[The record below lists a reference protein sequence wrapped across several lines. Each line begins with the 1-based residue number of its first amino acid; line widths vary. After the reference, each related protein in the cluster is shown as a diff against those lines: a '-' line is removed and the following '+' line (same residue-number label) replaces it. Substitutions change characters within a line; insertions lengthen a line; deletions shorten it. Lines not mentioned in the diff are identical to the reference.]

1 MAATSSDKVLVAAA
15 AALVVASAA
24 VFGAMAWRYAHAARA
39 PIPQAEL
46 SDRDYTPVAVQAA
59 ALKADTWNLPG
70 PQSRG
75 REWLYDTFT
84 PPEIFYS
91 ARSRQF
97 TVKPPFGMG
106 EGEPEE
112 EFGLELV
119 SVRPEPF
126 RLQLIGY
133 VGGDGH
139 WRGTFENVL
148 TGEVFLAAAGRQ
160 VTALG
165 LSIRSLEVQPQPVAL
180 PDSMTTRQRIATAVV
195 RDDKTGRE
203 VTLTHRERQFTGSV
217 AAFVARPGETATREV
232 RAGDV
237 FKLGEATYRIDKV
250 QLAPPSLEVTKE
262 APTLAQPDRRALV
275 PREADPPEK
284 PGGGGGP

>member
-1 MAATSSDKVLVAAA
+1 MLVIAA
-15 AALVVASAA
+15 AALVVASGA
-24 VFGAMAWRYAHAARA
+24 VFGTMAWRHLHAAREPVA
-39 PIPQAEL
+39 TIDL
-46 SDRDYTPVAVQAA
+46 SDRGEYTPVAATAA
-59 ALKADTWNLPG
+59 ALKADTWNQPG
-70 PQSRG
+70 AQSRG

-119 SVRPEPF
+119 AVRPEPF

-133 VGGDGH
+133 VGEEGR
-139 WRGTFENVL
+139 WRGTFENVR
-148 TGEVFLAAAGRQ
+148 TGEVFLASAGKQ
-160 VTALG
+160 VPALG
-165 LSIRSLEVQPQPVAL
+165 LSIRSLDVRAQPVAL
-180 PDSMTTRQRIATAVV
+180 ADSMTTRQRIATAVV

-217 AAFVARPGETATREV
+217 SAFVALPGETATREV
-232 RAGDV
+232 RAGDS
-237 FKLGEATYRIDKV
+237 FKLGDVTYRIDKV
-250 QLAPPSLEVTKE
+250 QLAPASLEATKE
-262 APTLAQPDRRALV
+262 APTLVQPDRRSLF
-275 PREADPPEK
+275 PREVELPEK
-284 PGGGGGP
+284 PGGGGP